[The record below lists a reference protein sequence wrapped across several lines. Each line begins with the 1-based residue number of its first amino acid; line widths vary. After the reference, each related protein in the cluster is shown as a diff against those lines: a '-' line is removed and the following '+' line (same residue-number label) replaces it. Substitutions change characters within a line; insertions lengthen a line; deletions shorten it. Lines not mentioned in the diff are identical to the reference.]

1 MALILFF
8 LCLSSGSVYAAARW
22 GRKYEELLPVT
33 GCAIVAVLFCFGV
46 LGRLET
52 GFWAVCALCAGLYL
66 LAGIATVRKKSW
78 PALAKNLFT
87 PGFFLFVLFQLL
99 FAFCNFGRLLSHTD
113 EFSHWGD
120 IVKVLFQ
127 LGTFGTAPEADSLF
141 GSYPPGMALMQY
153 FLQMLSGSFSE
164 WLLYYAYQVFGV
176 TLFMPLC
183 RRVKEGFL
191 GWLLFAAGIFCGPLL
206 FFPEYYQTILIDGF
220 LGLLAGAGFCYV
232 AWGDRKDPVRQLT
245 LCLIIFLLVLTKD
258 AGLLFACILALLC
271 WGDCPKGQRL
281 PVFLGLCLSLALPKL
296 LWSNLVAAGGAGA
309 AFGGRIDPV
318 QLVDILLW
326 RDGGTRQ
333 RIWERFCRGLIAP
346 KISILSLGELLS
358 VKLPVVAVILGL
370 VVLVAVLLRLAAR
383 KKEIPASRSREIPA
397 ALLAQSVI
405 YTFGL
410 GVMYLFKMS
419 EGEALALASFDR
431 YMAITFQPLWTV
443 LVMALVLEIPRLPK
457 PAGICAAGV
466 LLCLL
471 AVTAPVRLLLQWGT
485 RQSVA
490 ISQEQRSPYLPLIQ
504 QIQEKTPENA
514 RIFAVCQEDLVY
526 DRLVLHFC
534 IRPRTTAQTWSL
546 GSKGLPWMEDLSRTE
561 WKRMLLED
569 YDYVA
574 IYRLNAEFVQ
584 RYGPLFENPGDIR
597 ENTLFRVDRQ
607 GEKLVLCP

>member
-33 GCAIVAVLFCFGV
+33 GCAIVAVLFFFGV
-46 LGRLET
+46 LGQLQT

-66 LAGIATVRKKSW
+66 LAGFTTLRKKSW

-87 PGFFLFVLFQLL
+87 PGFFLFLLFQLL
-99 FAFCNFGRLLSHTD
+99 FAFCNYGRLLAHTD

-127 LGTFGTAPEADSLF
+127 MGTFGTAPEADSLF

-153 FLQMLSGSFSE
+153 FLQMLNGSFSE

-183 RRVKEGFL
+183 RRVKAGL
-191 GWLLFAAGIFCGPLL
+191 PGILLFAAGVFCGPLL

-220 LGLLAGAGFCYV
+220 LGLLAGAGVCYV
-232 AWGDRKDPVRQLT
+232 IWGDRKDPVHQLT
-245 LCLIIFLLVLTKD
+245 VCLIIFLLVLTKD
-258 AGLLFACILALLC
+258 AGLLFAVMLAMLC
-271 WGDCPKGQRL
+271 WGDCPKGKRL
-281 PVFLGLCLSLALPKL
+281 PVFLGLCLSLMTPKL

-309 AFGGRIDPV
+309 AFSGSIDPV
-318 QLVDILLW
+318 QLVKILLG
-326 RDGGTRQ
+326 REGGTRQ

-346 KISILSLGELLS
+346 QISILSLGELLS
-358 VKLPVVAVILGL
+358 VKLPVVALILGL
-370 VVLVAVLLRLAAR
+370 VLLLAVLLGLSAR
-383 KKEIPASRSREIPA
+383 KKELPASRSRAVPA
-397 ALLAQSVI
+397 MLLVQSGI

-431 YMAITFQPLWTV
+431 YMAIAFQPIWTV
-443 LVMALVLEIPRLPK
+443 LVMAMVLEIPRLPK
-457 PAGICAAGV
+457 PAGICAAAV

-471 AVTAPVRLLLQWGT
+471 AAVSPARLLLQWGT

-490 ISQEQRSPYLPLIQ
+490 ISQEQRSPYLPLVTR
-504 QIQEKTPENA
+504 IQEKTPEDA

-534 IRPRTTAQTWSL
+534 IRPRITAQIWSL
-546 GSKGLPWMEDLSRTE
+546 GSKDLPWMEDLSRE
-561 WKRMLLED
+561 QWKQLLLED

-574 IYRLNAEFVQ
+574 IYRLNAEFIQ

-607 GEKLVLCP
+607 TGMLVLCP

>member
-1 MALILFF
+1 MTLILFF

-33 GCAIVAVLFCFGV
+33 GCAIVAVLFFFGV
-46 LGRLET
+46 LGLLET
-52 GFWAVCALCAGLYL
+52 GFWAVCALCLGLYL
-66 LAGIATVRKKSW
+66 LAGITALRKKSW
-78 PALAKNLFT
+78 RPLAKNIFT

-99 FAFCNFGRLLSHTD
+99 FAFCNYGRLLAHTD

-127 LGTFGTAPEADSLF
+127 LGTFGTNPEADSLF

-153 FLQMLSGSFSE
+153 FLQMLNGSFSE

-183 RRVKEGFL
+183 RRVKKGFP
-191 GWLLFAAGIFCGPLL
+191 GWLLFAAGVFCGPLL

-220 LGLLAGAGFCYV
+220 LGLLAGAGVCYV
-232 AWGDRKDPVRQLT
+232 IWGDRKDPVRQLT
-245 LCLIIFLLVLTKD
+245 VCLIIFLLVLTKD

-281 PVFLGLCLSLALPKL
+281 PVFLGLCLSLVLPKL
-296 LWSNLVAAGGAGA
+296 LWSNLVAAGGAGV
-309 AFGGRIDPV
+309 AFGGKVDVV
-318 QLVDILLW
+318 QLVNILLG

-333 RIWERFCRGLIAP
+333 VIWGKFCRELVKPRVAI
-346 KISILSLGELLS
+346 ISLGEPLS
-358 VKLPVVAVILGL
+358 IKLPAVAVILGL
-370 VVLVAVLLRLAAR
+370 VLLLAVLLRLAAR
-383 KKEIPASRSREIPA
+383 KKEIPASRSRAVPA
-397 ALLAQSVI
+397 MLLVQSVI
-405 YTFGL
+405 YMFGL

-419 EGEALALASFDR
+419 EGESLELAGFDR
-431 YMAITFQPLWTV
+431 YTAIAFQSIWTV
-443 LVMALVLEIPRLPK
+443 VLMVLVLEIPRLPK
-457 PAGICAAGV
+457 GAGIRSAAA
-466 LLCLL
+466 LLCFL
-471 AVTAPVRLLLQWGT
+471 AVTCPSRALLQWGT

-490 ISQEQRSPYLPLIQ
+490 ISQEQRSPYLPLVTR
-504 QIQEKTPENA
+504 IQEKTPEDA

-534 IRPRTTAQTWSL
+534 IRPRITAQIWSL
-546 GSKGLPWMEDLSRTE
+546 GSKDLPWMEDLSRE
-561 WKRMLLED
+561 QWKQLLLED

-574 IYRLNAEFVQ
+574 IYRLNAEFIQ

-597 ENTLFRVDRQ
+597 ENALFRVDRQ